1 MDFNYCYFFNRSISK
16 YGLRWRMV
24 RNDINYMNS
33 EIGRAELSAQFKL
46 KQIHDITNSLLDN
59 KNSNNKPMKSD
70 FTIGYMVA
78 IINVIDYLSN
88 NEDKHMD

>member
-1 MDFNYCYFFNRSISK
+1 M
-16 YGLRWRMV
+16 GL
-24 RNDINYMNS
+24 NDIDYMNS
-33 EIGRAELSAQFKL
+33 KIGRAELSAQFKL
-46 KQIHDITNSLLDN
+46 KQIHDITNSLLNN
-59 KNSNNKPMKSD
+59 KDSNNKPIESN

>member
-1 MDFNYCYFFNRSISK
+1 MRWK
-16 YGLRWRMV
+16 VGL
-24 RNDINYMNS
+24 NDIDYMDS
-33 EIGRAELSAQFKL
+33 EIGRVELSAQFKL

-78 IINVIDYLSN
+78 IINVIDYLSD

>member
-1 MDFNYCYFFNRSISK
+1 M
-16 YGLRWRMV
+16 GL
-24 RNDINYMNS
+24 NDIDYMNS
-33 EIGRAELSAQFKL
+33 EIGRAELSAQLKL

-88 NEDKHMD
+88 NEEKHMDWGGDEKIWII